1 MSMTEEKKVVASAA
15 APFWTEMFQAGLY
28 KRTQGRITR
37 QVTFA
42 ALAIAFAVG
51 WWRLAVTMAGW
62 EWFRGMVRGIV
73 PRDLDFVVVGMLV
86 AGVLFLLPGIWFA
99 YRIVN
104 YSRFA
109 DFLIAVE
116 AEMNKVSW
124 PTRPELIRAVAVVL
138 FTVAFLSV
146 VLFGY
151 DLVWNFIFQRLGV
164 RGGVMGGG

>member
-1 MSMTEEKKVVASAA
+1 MISGISRNMD
-15 APFWTEMFQAGLY
+15 FRLAGL
-28 KRTQGRITR
+28 
-37 QVTFA
+37 
-42 ALAIAFAVG
+42 
-51 WWRLAVTMAGW
+51 M
-62 EWFRGMVRGIV
+62 
-73 PRDLDFVVVGMLV
+73 V
-86 AGVLFLLPGIWFA
+86 AGLVFLLPGIWFA

-124 PTRPELIRAVAVVL
+124 PTRPELVRAVAVVL

-146 VLFGY
+146 VLFSY
-151 DLVWNFIFQRLGV
+151 DLIWNQIFKLLGV

>member
-15 APFWTEMFQAGLY
+15 PFWSEMFQAGLY

-37 QVTFA
+37 QITFA
-42 ALAIAFAVG
+42 ALALAFAFG
-51 WWRLAVTMAGW
+51 WWRLGVTMSGW
-62 EWFRGMVRGIV
+62 DWFRDMIRGV
-73 PRDLDFVVVGMLV
+73 SRMDFRLAGLLV
-86 AGVLFLLPGIWFA
+86 AAVVFLLPGIWFA

-124 PTRPELIRAVAVVL
+124 PTRPELVRAVAVVL

-146 VLFGY
+146 VLFSY
-151 DLVWNFIFQRLGV
+151 DLIWNTIFKLLGV
-164 RGGVMGGG
+164 RGGMMGGG

>member
-1 MSMTEEKKVVASAA
+1 MSVTEEKKVVAPAS
-15 APFWTEMFQAGLY
+15 PFWTEMFQSGLY
-28 KRTQGRITR
+28 KRSQGRITR

-42 ALAIAFAVG
+42 ALAVTFVVG
-51 WWRLAVTMAGW
+51 WWRLAVTMTSW
-62 EWFRGMVRGIV
+62 VWFRGLV
-73 PRDLDFVVVGMLV
+73 PQDLNLDLAGTLAAGLV
-86 AGVLFLLPGIWFA
+86 FLLPGIWFS

-124 PTRPELIRAVAVVL
+124 PSRPELMRAVAVVL
-138 FTVAFLSV
+138 FTVVFLSV

-151 DLVWNFIFQRLGV
+151 DLVWNFIFQKLGV

>member
-1 MSMTEEKKVVASAA
+1 MSVTEEKKIVAPAS
-15 APFWTEMFQAGLY
+15 PFWTEMFQSGLY
-28 KRTQGRITR
+28 KRSQGRITR
-37 QVTFA
+37 QITFA
-42 ALAIAFAVG
+42 ALAVAFAVG
-51 WWRLAVTMAGW
+51 WWRLAVTMTSWA
-62 EWFRGMVRGIV
+62 WFRGLV
-73 PRDLDFVVVGMLV
+73 PQNLSLDLAAMLV
-86 AGVLFLLPGIWFA
+86 AGIVFLLPGIWFA

-124 PTRPELIRAVAVVL
+124 PTRPELMRAVAVVL
-138 FTVAFLSV
+138 FTVFFLAV

-151 DLVWNFIFQRLGV
+151 DLLWNYIFRLLGV

>member
-1 MSMTEEKKVVASAA
+1 MSVTEEKKVVAPGS
-15 APFWTEMFQAGLY
+15 PFWNEMFQSGLY
-28 KRTQGRITR
+28 KRSQGRITR

-42 ALAIAFAVG
+42 ALGLTFVVG
-51 WWRLAVTMAGW
+51 WWRLAVTMTSWAWFKRLVPQDLNLDLAG
-62 EWFRGMVRGIV
+62 FLAAG
-73 PRDLDFVVVGMLV
+73 FV
-86 AGVLFLLPGIWFA
+86 FLLPGIWFA

-124 PTRPELIRAVAVVL
+124 PTRPELMRAVAVVL
-138 FTVAFLSV
+138 FTVFFLSA

-151 DLVWNFIFQRLGV
+151 DLVWNFIFQRLGI
-164 RGGVMGGG
+164 RGGVVGGG

>member
-1 MSMTEEKKVVASAA
+1 
-15 APFWTEMFQAGLY
+15 
-28 KRTQGRITR
+28 
-37 QVTFA
+37 
-42 ALAIAFAVG
+42 
-51 WWRLAVTMAGW
+51 MAGW

-86 AGVLFLLPGIWFA
+86 AGLLFLLPGIWFA